1 MYIFKVYNVT
11 VRYMYSLGNDYHN
24 EVNTHLLTL
33 KIYPAHLKYTTQN
46 PYLITVAHTEVWT
59 H

>member
-1 MYIFKVYNVT
+1 MT

-24 EVNTHLLTL
+24 EVNTRLLTL

-46 PYLITVAHTEVWT
+46 PYLVTVAHTEVRT